1 MHKFSER
8 MGFKEHLPIIQTDGM
23 SDALRN
29 SLWNFLHTLYENT
42 NNYWIPVAKLSAR
55 LFFKVPVDELP
66 FHDSDNRK
74 WLKARFYDLK
84 WFEIYDYIEF
94 IVNNHELIIKYTNP
108 SYTEL
113 IEVFNI
119 IFEEEL
125 SGFRFISGILAPISN
140 PAETGEISS
149 AIEATARDGLA
160 GAHEHLRA
168 SLTLLGKKPVPD
180 YRNSIK
186 EAISAVE
193 SIAKQLTIADVQ
205 GLSGALDELS
215 KNVDIHGALKAG
227 FIKLYGYTS
236 DEDGIRHAILE
247 QPNVGFDEA
256 KYMVVSCSAFVNY
269 LIAKAQKAHLL
280 K

>member
-8 MGFKEHLPIIQTDGM
+8 MGFKEHMQTIQTDGM
-23 SDALRN
+23 NDALRN
-29 SLWNFLHTLYENT
+29 SLWNFIHSLYEGKYD
-42 NNYWIPVAKLSAR
+42 YWIPAAKWSAR
-55 LFFKVPVDELP
+55 FFFKVPVDELP
-66 FHDSDNRK
+66 YQDYENRK
-74 WLKARFYDLK
+74 WLKARFFNLK
-84 WFEIYDYIEF
+84 WYEVYDFIEF
-94 IVNNHELIIKYTNP
+94 IVDSHERIVQYPQHTRAK
-108 SYTEL
+108 L

-119 IFEEEL
+119 IFEREL
-125 SGFRFISGILAPISN
+125 AGYRFTSDILAPISN

-149 AIEATARDGLA
+149 AIEASARAGLD

-168 SLTLLGKKPVPD
+168 SLTLLGKKPEPD

-193 SIAKQLTIADVQ
+193 SIAKQLTKSGAQ

-215 KNVDIHGALKAG
+215 KNVEIHGALKAG

-236 DEDGIRHAILE
+236 DEDGIRHAILD
-247 QPNVGFDEA
+247 QPSVGFDEA

-269 LIAKAQKAHLL
+269 LIAKAQKAQLL